1 MARAGRKDR
10 GLLIKP
16 DTTGKPMWYV
26 RLWHEGKLG
35 PTYAPWARLALLTG
49 MRQAEQ
55 FGMTWQDVDLDRG
68 VVTLPQTKAGVV
80 QYVHL
85 NEEAKTILRGMQAVA
100 EAEAIAD

>member
-1 MARAGRKDR
+1 M
-10 GLLIKP
+10 
-16 DTTGKPMWYV
+16 GKPMWYV
-26 RLWHEGKLG
+26 RLWHEGKEG

-85 NEEAKTILRGMQAVA
+85 NEEAKKILRGMQAVA
-100 EAEAIAD
+100 DAEAIAD